1 MLIQLALAPVLLF
14 LFFMFIKDKYEKE
27 PLILLFVGA
36 IYGAYLAAPVLA
48 IDVLLMG
55 LKIGEK
61 YPVIFSAFVTSAA
74 NEEGMKLLFLMFL
87 MHKNK
92 EFNEPVD
99 GIVYSVFI
107 ALGFAGAE
115 NIIYVL
121 SPTLGGVGT
130 ALQRAIFSVPGHG
143 LFAIAMGYYFA
154 YWHYYK
160 KGMKYLFLAFFVSW
174 FLHGL
179 YNFILLIDASWYLFI
194 FIPYQLLLWM
204 GGILKINT
212 MLKASPFKFLK
223 NH

>member
-14 LFFMFIKDKYEKE
+14 LFFMFIKDRYEKE
-27 PLILLFVGA
+27 PIILLFVGTL
-36 IYGAYLAAPVLA
+36 YGFYLAAPVLA
-48 IDVLLMG
+48 IDELLMG
-55 LKIGEK
+55 MKIGEK
-61 YPVIFSAFVTSAA
+61 YPVLFSAFITSAA
-74 NEEGMKLLFLMFL
+74 NEEGIKLLFLAFL
-87 MHKNK
+87 MHKNR

-160 KGMKYLFLAFFVSW
+160 KGTKYLFLSFFVPW
-174 FLHGL
+174 LLHGL
-179 YNFILLIDASWYLFI
+179 YNFILLVDVSWYLFI
-194 FIPYQLLLWM
+194 FIPYQILLWT

-212 MLKASPFKFLK
+212 MLKASPFMFLK
-223 NH
+223 KQ

>member
-1 MLIQLALAPVLLF
+1 MLIQLALAPVFLF
-14 LFFMFIKDKYEKE
+14 LLFMFIKDKYEKE

-36 IYGAYLAAPVLA
+36 IFGAYLAAPVLA
-48 IDVLLMG
+48 NNVLLMD
-55 LKIGEK
+55 LKVGEK
-61 YPVIFSAFVTSAA
+61 YPLLFSAFVSSAA
-74 NEEGMKLLFLMFL
+74 NEEGMKLLFLAFL

-143 LFAIAMGYYFA
+143 LFAIAMGYYYA

-160 KGMKYLFLAFFVSW
+160 KGIQYLFLSFFVPW
-174 FLHGL
+174 LLHGL
-179 YNFILLIDASWYLFI
+179 FNFILLIDVSWYLFI
-194 FIPYQLLLWM
+194 FIPYQLLLWTS
-204 GGILKINT
+204 GLLKINT
-212 MLKASPFKFLK
+212 MVKASPFMFLK
-223 NH
+223 KQ

>member
-14 LFFMFIKDKYEKE
+14 LFFMFIKDRYEKE
-27 PLILLFVGA
+27 PIILLFVGA
-36 IYGAYLAAPVLA
+36 LYGAYLAAPVLA
-48 IDVLLMG
+48 IDVVLMG
-55 LKIGEK
+55 MEIGEK
-61 YPVIFSAFVTSAA
+61 YPVMFSAFVTSAA
-74 NEEGMKLLFLMFL
+74 NEEGIKLLFLAFL
-87 MHKNK
+87 MHKNR

-121 SPTLGGVGT
+121 SPSLGGVGT

-143 LFAIAMGYYFA
+143 LFAIAMGYYFS

-160 KGMKYLFLAFFVSW
+160 KGINFLFLSFLVPW
-174 FLHGL
+174 MLHGL
-179 YNFILLIDASWYLFI
+179 YNFILIIDVSWYLFI
-194 FIPYQLLLWM
+194 FIPYQLLLWTS
-204 GGILKINT
+204 GIIKINT